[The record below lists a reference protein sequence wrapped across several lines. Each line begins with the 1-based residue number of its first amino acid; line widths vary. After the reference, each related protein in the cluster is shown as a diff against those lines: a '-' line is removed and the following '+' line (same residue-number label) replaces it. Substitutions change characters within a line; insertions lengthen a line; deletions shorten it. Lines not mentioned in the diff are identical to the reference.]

1 MSKIQTVCPHCGKPN
16 PFSKSYVE
24 RFGLQNIECP
34 HCSKSLGG
42 NLNANS
48 NLSKSAGVPS
58 GELAA
63 LRVQVL
69 AQMDELRK
77 KINGLL
83 ERSGAAPRPARFQPD
98 GGGGEP
104 VREAATVLK
113 FVAGMPG
120 GLMVESD
127 VDKSELQSPAFV
139 TKAATGEVVARAEL
153 EKALANGRPV
163 TSPQYERIGGS
174 GTGRFYTVECVAPG
188 VQQYHNMPNAPNVE
202 KAFTPATD
210 GHSQFQP
217 DGENDLTKAQAA
229 VKHALANGKR
239 V

>member
-1 MSKIQTVCPHCGKPN
+1 
-16 PFSKSYVE
+16 
-24 RFGLQNIECP
+24 
-34 HCSKSLGG
+34 
-42 NLNANS
+42 
-48 NLSKSAGVPS
+48 
-58 GELAA
+58 
-63 LRVQVL
+63 
-69 AQMDELRK
+69 
-77 KINGLL
+77 
-83 ERSGAAPRPARFQPD
+83 
-98 GGGGEP
+98 

-120 GLMVESD
+120 GIMIESD
-127 VDKSELQSPAFV
+127 VSESARQDSIFV
-139 TKAATGEVVARAEL
+139 TKAASREVVARAEL

-163 TSPQYERIGGS
+163 TSPEYERIGGS
-174 GTGRFYTVECVAPG
+174 GAGRFHTVECVAPG

-210 GHSQFQP
+210 GDRQFKP